1 MKLKTRKELE
11 KHGWKIGTVSELL
24 GLTKEDERIIE
35 MRLELADLLATT
47 RKKNKM
53 TQAQVAE
60 LLETSQSRVAFAE
73 AGKPDVSFE
82 LLIRS
87 LLKIGATPKSI
98 ARAIERVA

>member
-35 MRLELADLLATT
+35 MRLELAELLATT
-47 RKKNKM
+47 RKKKRM
-53 TQAQVAE
+53 TQAEVAAM
-60 LLETSQSRVAFAE
+60 LETSQSRIAFAE

-87 LLKIGATPKSI
+87 LLKIGATPRSI
-98 ARAIERVA
+98 GRAIEKVA